1 MNATPDSAPPSVL
14 VLSGND
20 PSGGAGIAAD
30 IQAITAMAAHPA
42 PVITTLTVQDTVNAT
57 EVASV
62 DAALVVRQAQAV
74 LADLDVAAIKI
85 GLLGSVEV
93 ATAVAGLLD
102 EHADLP
108 VVLDPVLVAAGGAR
122 LAEAELADVLLDR
135 LLPLTTVL
143 TPNTPEL
150 HALVDRGSDE
160 ERAAEL
166 VGRGAQWV
174 LVKGADADTP
184 EVHNVLHGRG
194 GEVEILTWS
203 RLPGTYHG
211 SGCTLAA
218 AIAALLAR
226 GEDVIDAVGAAQR
239 YTWEALRRG
248 FRPGKGQRIP
258 NRFLRL
264 PSGAHK

>member
-1 MNATPDSAPPSVL
+1 MSAATSANLPSVL

-20 PSGGAGIAAD
+20 PSGGAGIQAD

-57 EVASV
+57 EVAAV
-62 DAALVVRQAQAV
+62 DAGLVSRQARAV
-74 LADLDVAAIKI
+74 LEDLDVAAIKI
-85 GLLGSVEV
+85 GLLGGAEV
-93 ATAVAGLLD
+93 AAAVATLLCD
-102 EHADLP
+102 YPDIP

-122 LAEAELADVLLDR
+122 LTETDFAAVLLD
-135 LLPLTTVL
+135 LLVPLTTVL

-150 HALVDRGSDE
+150 HALVEHGTDE
-160 ERAAEL
+160 EKAASL
-166 VGRGAQWV
+166 VARGAQWV

-184 EVHNVLHGRG
+184 EVHNVLHGAG
-194 GEVEILTWS
+194 GEVEVFTWS

-218 AIAALLAR
+218 ALAALLAR
-226 GEDVIDAVGAAQR
+226 GETVTDAVGAAQR

-248 FRPGKGQRIP
+248 FRPGQGQFIP
-258 NRFLRL
+258 HRFFHL
-264 PSGAHK
+264 PQGPHK

>member
-1 MNATPDSAPPSVL
+1 MHTATDYRPPSVL

-30 IQAITAMAAHPA
+30 IQAITAMSAHPA

-57 EVASV
+57 EVAPV
-62 DAALVVRQAQAV
+62 DADLVVRQAVAV
-74 LADLDVAAIKI
+74 LADLNIAAIKI
-85 GLLGSVEV
+85 GLLGNAAI
-93 ATAVAGLLD
+93 ATAVAALLR
-102 EHADLP
+102 EHAGIP

-122 LAEAELADVLLDR
+122 LAEAELTGVLLDQ

-150 HALVDRGSDE
+150 HALASDGSDAE
-160 ERAAEL
+160 KAASL
-166 VGRGAQWV
+166 IGRGAQWV

-194 GEVEILTWS
+194 GETEVFTWS
-203 RLPGTYHG
+203 RLPGIYHG

-226 GEDVIDAVGAAQR
+226 GESVPDAVGAAQR

-248 FRPGKGQRIP
+248 FGPGQGQRIP
-258 NRFLRL
+258 HRFFHL
-264 PSGAHK
+264 PHGPHK